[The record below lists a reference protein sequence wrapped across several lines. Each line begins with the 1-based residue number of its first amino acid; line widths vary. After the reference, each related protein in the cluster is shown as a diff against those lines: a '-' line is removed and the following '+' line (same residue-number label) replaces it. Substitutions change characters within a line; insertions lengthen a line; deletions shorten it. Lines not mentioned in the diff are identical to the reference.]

1 MQALLRKVK
10 QGSETSKEMLTFIK
24 FERSS
29 KLRASMQL
37 VIATRLQVQR
47 PSFRLRTSSNMPSV
61 LTNVRQESFC

>member
-10 QGSETSKEMLTFIK
+10 QGFEANKERLTFIK

-37 VIATRLQVQR
+37 VVATRLQVQQ
-47 PSFRLRTSSNMPSV
+47 PSFRLRTSSNMSSV
-61 LTNVRQESFC
+61 LMNITQEYFC